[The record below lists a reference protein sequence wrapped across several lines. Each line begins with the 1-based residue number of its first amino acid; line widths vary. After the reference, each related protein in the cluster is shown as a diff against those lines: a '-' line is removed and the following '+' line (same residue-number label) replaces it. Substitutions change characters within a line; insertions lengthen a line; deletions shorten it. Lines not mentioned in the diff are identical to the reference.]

1 MASVRCR
8 CGACEISFIECTTAR
23 LRIECCC
30 CDCRRAA
37 LWCAQQGGTVCET
50 VPCDLTYWPNDL
62 RVVKGADKLE
72 ACALNSAWRS
82 CRLIAI
88 CCSSSLLVNHP
99 AYKGTVVM
107 AYKESLVRAT
117 LPAPAFRADLP
128 DLTAEQVAALPK
140 ASCPV
145 LSPPGSEQYEEAEQE
160 LADAAFDAATALPPT
175 SANGLTSRALR
186 PTHLFRF
193 VLTKCCAVHVCV
205 GGSPRGY
212 I

>member
-1 MASVRCR
+1 
-8 CGACEISFIECTTAR
+8 
-23 LRIECCC
+23 
-30 CDCRRAA
+30 
-37 LWCAQQGGTVCET
+37 
-50 VPCDLTYWPNDL
+50 
-62 RVVKGADKLE
+62 
-72 ACALNSAWRS
+72 
-82 CRLIAI
+82 
-88 CCSSSLLVNHP
+88 
-99 AYKGTVVM
+99 M